1 MTRKHPLF
9 LLFIFLTLL
18 FYSCSGLERSP
29 EDEVIASV
37 AGKQLSLHQALN
49 EIPAF
54 VLNQD
59 TLSAVYSYANR
70 WVEKQI
76 AIDHAR
82 RIGIDQTSGF
92 QEKMNRYQ
100 EQLLQNMLKDYVL
113 QEHAGDI
120 EVTRQEAQEYY
131 QTNRDQFAFDEDYI
145 RFRYLTT
152 QTRTEA
158 ENASRDLASGREW
171 EEIVE
176 QYSVDPEFQ
185 LRQSTQFYPASMAL
199 ADIPPLHTQLQ
210 RMGASERSSVYFFRG
225 QYHFA
230 QLTEV
235 KTEGEYPDLDWLIPQ
250 ITEWLKLEKARR
262 ITNAYLR
269 NLYLQAESNNEIQL
283 SNVSEIEELLTDQ

>member
-1 MTRKHPLF
+1 MSRLF
-9 LLFIFLTLL
+9 HLFIIFPAILL
-18 FYSCSGLERSP
+18 HSCTGPDRSYGH
-29 EDEVIASV
+29 EVIATA
-37 AGKQLSLHQALN
+37 AGKQLTMDQAMN
-49 EIPAF
+49 EIPSF

-59 TLSAVYSYANR
+59 TVSAVYSFANQ

-76 AIDHAR
+76 VVDHAR
-82 RIGIDQTSGF
+82 QIGIDQTSEF

-113 QEHAGDI
+113 KEHADEI

-131 QTNRDQFAFDEDYI
+131 QTHRDQFTFDENYI

-158 ENASRDLASGREW
+158 ENANRDLAAGRDW
-171 EEIVE
+171 EDIVE
-176 QYSVDPEFQ
+176 EYSVDPEFQ
-185 LRQSTQFYPASMAL
+185 LRQSTQFYPISMAL
-199 ADIPPLHTQLQ
+199 ADIPPLHDQLKI
-210 RMGASERSSVYFFRG
+210 MGPSERSSIYFFRG

-230 QLTEV
+230 QLIDI
-235 KTEGEYPDLDWLIPQ
+235 KTEGENPGLEWLIPQ

-283 SNVSEIEELLTDQ
+283 SNVSEIEDFLTDQ

>member
-1 MTRKHPLF
+1 MSRLF
-9 LLFIFLTLL
+9 LLFIIFPAFLLH
-18 FYSCSGLERSP
+18 SCTGPDRSS
-29 EDEVIASV
+29 DHEVIAV
-37 AGKQLSLHQALN
+37 AAGKQLTLGQAMN

-59 TLSAVYSYANR
+59 TLSAVYSFANQ

-76 AIDHAR
+76 AVDHAR
-82 RIGIDQTSGF
+82 QIGIDQTSDF

-113 QEHAGDI
+113 KEHADEI

-131 QTNRDQFAFDEDYI
+131 QTHRDQFTFDENYI

-158 ENASRDLASGREW
+158 ENANRDLASGRDW

-176 QYSVDPEFQ
+176 EYSVDPEYQ
-185 LRQSTQFYPASMAL
+185 LRKSTQFYPISMAL
-199 ADIPPLHTQLQ
+199 ADIPPLHDQLKN
-210 RMGASERSSVYFFRG
+210 MGPSERSSIYFFRG

-230 QLTEV
+230 QLIDI
-235 KTEGEYPDLDWLIPQ
+235 KTEGENPGLDWLIPQ

-283 SNVSEIEELLTDQ
+283 SNVSEIEDFLTDQ